1 MSVIKSSFLNN
12 FFGFYDGMTS
22 EYAPGLL
29 KYDVCM
35 TEQVSGPQRT
45 KIAGRHMVMIPMDG
59 VMGWGGVGGLWDYS
73 VSPRSKYFFFPFWG
87 ELLYDLWVSWDRGLD
102 LDQGLALNLPQDQA
116 QITFQSETSSN
127 GFYNYSGR

>member
-1 MSVIKSSFLNN
+1 MSVIKSSFPNN

-45 KIAGRHMVMIPMDG
+45 KIAGRHMVMIP
-59 VMGWGGVGGLWDYS
+59 YS
-73 VSPRSKYFFFPFWG
+73 ICNKIQ
-87 ELLYDLWVSWDRGLD
+87 E
-102 LDQGLALNLPQDQA
+102 
-116 QITFQSETSSN
+116 
-127 GFYNYSGR
+127 

>member
-1 MSVIKSSFLNN
+1 MSVIKSSFPNN

-45 KIAGRHMVMIPMDG
+45 KIAGRHMVMIPKESQF
-59 VMGWGGVGGLWDYS
+59 LPCNL
-73 VSPRSKYFFFPFWG
+73 SPIKSF
-87 ELLYDLWVSWDRGLD
+87 
-102 LDQGLALNLPQDQA
+102 
-116 QITFQSETSSN
+116 
-127 GFYNYSGR
+127 

>member
-1 MSVIKSSFLNN
+1 MSVIKSSFPNN

-45 KIAGRHMVMIPMDG
+45 KIAGRHMVMIPKQA
-59 VMGWGGVGGLWDYS
+59 LKSSY
-73 VSPRSKYFFFPFWG
+73 
-87 ELLYDLWVSWDRGLD
+87 ELFRLKLS
-102 LDQGLALNLPQDQA
+102 
-116 QITFQSETSSN
+116 
-127 GFYNYSGR
+127 

>member
-1 MSVIKSSFLNN
+1 MSVIKSSFPNN

-45 KIAGRHMVMIPMDG
+45 KIAGRHMVMIPYGWGDG
-59 VMGWGGVGGLWDYS
+59 LGWGGWPMGL
-73 VSPRSKYFFFPFWG
+73 
-87 ELLYDLWVSWDRGLD
+87 
-102 LDQGLALNLPQDQA
+102 
-116 QITFQSETSSN
+116 
-127 GFYNYSGR
+127 

>member
-1 MSVIKSSFLNN
+1 MSVIKSLFPNN

-45 KIAGRHMVMIPMDG
+45 KIAGRHMVMIP
-59 VMGWGGVGGLWDYS
+59 
-73 VSPRSKYFFFPFWG
+73 K
-87 ELLYDLWVSWDRGLD
+87 
-102 LDQGLALNLPQDQA
+102 
-116 QITFQSETSSN
+116 
-127 GFYNYSGR
+127 

>member
-1 MSVIKSSFLNN
+1 MSVIKSSFPNN

-45 KIAGRHMVMIPMDG
+45 KIAGRHMVMIPYP
-59 VMGWGGVGGLWDYS
+59 WQASYLFNSVGFIVIGI
-73 VSPRSKYFFFPFWG
+73 
-87 ELLYDLWVSWDRGLD
+87 
-102 LDQGLALNLPQDQA
+102 A
-116 QITFQSETSSN
+116 
-127 GFYNYSGR
+127 

>member
-1 MSVIKSSFLNN
+1 MSVIKSSFPNN

-45 KIAGRHMVMIPMDG
+45 KIAGRHMVMIPNF
-59 VMGWGGVGGLWDYS
+59 
-73 VSPRSKYFFFPFWG
+73 SPDTIPF
-87 ELLYDLWVSWDRGLD
+87 
-102 LDQGLALNLPQDQA
+102 
-116 QITFQSETSSN
+116 I
-127 GFYNYSGR
+127 

>member
-1 MSVIKSSFLNN
+1 MSVIKSSFPNN

-45 KIAGRHMVMIPMDG
+45 KIACRHMVMITKKCSQLKHTYMPC
-59 VMGWGGVGGLWDYS
+59 LTLS
-73 VSPRSKYFFFPFWG
+73 F
-87 ELLYDLWVSWDRGLD
+87 
-102 LDQGLALNLPQDQA
+102 
-116 QITFQSETSSN
+116 T
-127 GFYNYSGR
+127 